1 MNDENNYLTKTEKP
15 LLQRIG
21 SFFSRNPSSSD
32 EVADMLRSAE
42 NESIIDADALQ
53 IMEGALKA
61 VSYTHLTL
69 PTNTPV

>member
-1 MNDENNYLTKTEKP
+1 MNDENNYLTKTEKS

-53 IMEGALKA
+53 IMA

-69 PTNTPV
+69 PTMIGV

>member
-1 MNDENNYLTKTEKP
+1 MNDENDYLTKTEKS

-42 NESIIDADALQ
+42 NESIIDADADL
-53 IMEGALKA
+53 
-61 VSYTHLTL
+61 
-69 PTNTPV
+69 